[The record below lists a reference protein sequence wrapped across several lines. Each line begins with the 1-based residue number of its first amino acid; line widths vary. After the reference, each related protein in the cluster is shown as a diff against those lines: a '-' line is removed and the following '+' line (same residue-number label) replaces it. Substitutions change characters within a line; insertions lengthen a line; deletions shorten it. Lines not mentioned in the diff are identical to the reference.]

1 MKIYKLLIVIFL
13 LSGFLG
19 NKVVAQQLDFELR
32 YNDAAAIY
40 EVYAT
45 PDASNARYFVGGG
58 SQLSILLPQ
67 DIDDVPLQINT
78 VAGGLWTDNS
88 RIFAPASDHIH
99 DFHGVA
105 SNGALVNFV
114 AGEPLLLFTFELPNG
129 ECRGDVRLFENAAD
143 GNSSAAGMNGS
154 DFRNFFANVFKPSE
168 NNWLKNENVINATCA
183 HAPSVAPNSLTTQE
197 NIPATIC
204 MLINDPNVGDVFE
217 ATLCANVSTSSN
229 SVSNVSIAGN
239 EICLEYTPSAGFVG
253 AESVCIEVCDDSG
266 LCNTSR
272 VSVLVEPEPVYFS
285 LSATS
290 DQCQN
295 TIDWTIFNP
304 SEFEYFELERSE
316 DNLSYESLGLYESNG
331 ETEEVAFNHVDTPV
345 QDGYFYRLKLVFI
358 NGDINHT
365 EAIFVN
371 TICEE
376 ELFVSQASVTAVADA
391 CENTID
397 WTISN
402 HIAGS
407 YYELERSVDGTTFE
421 LLQKNEAGV
430 GSSTLAFHYTDNDT
444 KGDHNYRIKTNY
456 ADGREAYSENV
467 FVTSNC
473 DVQDGISLY
482 PNPISQ
488 SQPILTL
495 KFNAETKSAKI
506 IVTDALGRVVRRL
519 DLEVELG
526 MNTYQMDV
534 VDLAVGTY
542 FIVIEGK
549 EDITKSFV
557 KMDERF

>member
-1 MKIYKLLIVIFL
+1 MKIYQLLIVTLL
-13 LSGFLG
+13 LSGFLV
-19 NKVVAQQLDFELR
+19 NEVVAQQLDFELR
-32 YNDAAAIY
+32 YNDAAALY
-40 EVYAT
+40 EVYAI
-45 PDASNARYFVGGG
+45 PDASNPRYFVGGG

-67 DIDDVPLQINT
+67 DIEDVSLEINT

-88 RIFAPASDHIH
+88 SVFAPESDHIH
-99 DFHGVA
+99 DFHGIA

-129 ECRGDVRLFENAAD
+129 ECRSDVRLFENAED

-168 NNWLKNENVINATCA
+168 NNWLKNENIINATCA
-183 HAPSVAPNSLTTQE
+183 HAPSVAPHSLTTQE
-197 NIPATIC
+197 NISATIC
-204 MLINDPNVGDVFE
+204 MPIDDPNVGDVFE
-217 ATLCANVSTSSN
+217 ATLCANVSASSN
-229 SVSNVSIAGN
+229 SVSNVSISGN
-239 EICLEYTPSAGFVG
+239 EICLEYIPSRGFVG
-253 AESVCIEVCDDSG
+253 AESVCVQICDDSG
-266 LCNTSR
+266 LCNSST

-285 LSATS
+285 LSVTA

-295 TIDWTIFNP
+295 TVDWTIFNP
-304 SEFEYFELERSE
+304 SNFEYVELERSA
-316 DNLSYESLGLYESNG
+316 DSLTYESLKRYASNG
-331 ETEEVAFNHVDTPV
+331 QTEEMVFNYLDAPV
-345 QDGYFYRLKLVFI
+345 RDSYFYRLKLVFTDGEI
-358 NGDINHT
+358 KHA
-365 EAIFVN
+365 EAVFVN

-376 ELFVSQASVTAVADA
+376 ELFTSRAAITAVTDG
-391 CENTID
+391 CENIID

-407 YYELERSVDGTTFE
+407 YYELQRSIDGGVFE
-421 LLQKNEAGV
+421 LLETSETDTEQ
-430 GSSTLAFHYTDNDT
+430 STLAFHFTDQDT
-444 KGDHNYRIKTNY
+444 KGDHYYRIKTTY
-456 ADGREAYSENV
+456 ADGREDYSENV

-473 DVQDGISLY
+473 DVQGGFSLY

-488 SQPILTL
+488 NQPVLTL
-495 KFNAETKSAKI
+495 KFNAETETAKI

-519 DLEVELG
+519 DLEVEKG

-549 EDITKSFV
+549 EDIMKSFV